1 MGDCVDR
8 TKSKQDIKTWRGI
21 RGFSYIK
28 YLWRN
33 DASRRL
39 ANEKGLGLKVNEIY
53 RLGQMIQMSPALSH
67 LR

>member
-1 MGDCVDR
+1 
-8 TKSKQDIKTWRGI
+8 
-21 RGFSYIK
+21 
-28 YLWRN
+28 
-33 DASRRL
+33 L